1 MTDFYC
7 ETCNKTLSNKYWYKK
22 HLLTDV
28 HKYKANP
35 NLKRDYPCV
44 CGKKYSS
51 IQSRYFHRKTCKLY
65 ADYLNGN
72 GEITVQEVH
81 TVEQSLEN
89 LDPKILMDRI
99 HEFEKNKI
107 RLESTIK
114 EKDATIRDLKQQL
127 KIVKLETKIANNNS
141 KTTNNNTTNNID
153 NSSTNNTTNNITN
166 ITINA
171 FGYENDNYITKK
183 FLVECV
189 KDVYNGVPNLIK
201 KLHNDPNHPENHNIK
216 ITDRRLKEIKV
227 MGENGEWLTRDR
239 KETVE
244 QRVYDLAR
252 IIYDAYKD
260 NMKLFPT
267 IKQER
272 FERYNEKL
280 IDENEPNSALKFVA
294 KKTDNAIIDFKKSRR
309 K

>member
-1 MTDFYC
+1 MFC
-7 ETCNKTLSNKYWYKK
+7 SHCNISCRDKYSFQKHCKSAK
-22 HLLTDV
+22 HLINSIDHTVGFDCE
-28 HKYKANP
+28 Y
-35 NLKRDYPCV
+35 
-44 CGKKYSS
+44 CGKKYQYK
-51 IQSRYFHRKTCKLY
+51 QSMKFHQKKCKEYLKTVSTQTNSNSDLS
-65 ADYLNGN
+65 
-72 GEITVQEVH
+72 T
-81 TVEQSLEN
+81 
-89 LDPKILMDRI
+89 LDKNQLIERI
-99 HEFEKNKI
+99 YQ
-107 RLESTIK
+107 L
-114 EKDATIRDLKQQL
+114 EKDAKMQKLENENESLKQKL
-127 KIVKLETKIANNNS
+127 KIAELEK
-141 KTTNNNTTNNID
+141 KTTNNTTNNID

-171 FGYENDNYITKK
+171 FGYENDDYITKK

-189 KDVYNGVPNLIK
+189 KDGYDGVPNLIK
-201 KLHNDPNHPENHNIK
+201 KLHNEPDHPENHNIK

-280 IDENEPNSALKFVA
+280 IDENEPNAALKFVA
-294 KKTDNAIIDFKKSRR
+294 NKTDNAIIDFKKSRR

>member
-1 MTDFYC
+1 MFCSICNISCRDKYSFQKHCKSARHLTNSNDHTVGFDC
-7 ETCNKTLSNKYWYKK
+7 EY
-22 HLLTDV
+22 
-28 HKYKANP
+28 
-35 NLKRDYPCV
+35 
-44 CGKKYSS
+44 CGKKYQYK
-51 IQSRYFHRKTCKLY
+51 QSMKFHQNTCKE
-65 ADYLNGN
+65 YLKSVSMQTNYTTDLSTLDKRQLIERIN
-72 GEITVQEVH
+72 
-81 TVEQSLEN
+81 QS
-89 LDPKILMDRI
+89 
-99 HEFEKNKI
+99 
-107 RLESTIK
+107 
-114 EKDATIRDLKQQL
+114 EKDAKIRDLENQL
-127 KIVKLETKIANNNS
+127 KISQLETKIANNNS

-153 NSSTNNTTNNITN
+153 NSSTTNNITN

-171 FGYENDNYITKK
+171 FGYENDDYITKT

-189 KDVYNGVPNLIK
+189 KDGYEGVPNLIK
-201 KLHNDPNHPENHNIK
+201 KLHNDPDHPENHNIK

-227 MGENGEWLTRDR
+227 MGENGEWLTKDR

-280 IDENEPNSALKFVA
+280 IDENEPNAALKFVA
-294 KKTDNAIIDFKKSRR
+294 NKTDNAIIDFKKSKR

>member
-1 MTDFYC
+1 MFC
-7 ETCNKTLSNKYWYKK
+7 SHCNISCRDKYSFQKHCKSAK
-22 HLLTDV
+22 HLINSIDHTVGFDCE
-28 HKYKANP
+28 Y
-35 NLKRDYPCV
+35 
-44 CGKKYSS
+44 CGKKYQYK
-51 IQSRYFHRKTCKLY
+51 QSMKFHQKKCKE
-65 ADYLNGN
+65 YLKSVSTQTNGN
-72 GEITVQEVH
+72 SDLST
-81 TVEQSLEN
+81 
-89 LDPKILMDRI
+89 LDKKQLIERI
-99 HEFEKNKI
+99 NQ
-107 RLESTIK
+107 L
-114 EKDATIRDLKQQL
+114 EKDAKMQKLESENESLKQKL
-127 KIVKLETKIANNNS
+127 KIAELEK

-171 FGYENDNYITKK
+171 FGYENDDYITKK

-189 KDVYNGVPNLIK
+189 KDGYNGVPNLIK

-216 ITDRRLKEIKV
+216 ITDKRLKEIKV
-227 MGENGEWLTRDR
+227 MGENGEWLTKDR

-252 IIYDAYKD
+252 IIYDTYKD

-280 IDENEPNSALKFVA
+280 IDENEPNAALKTVA
-294 KKTDNAIIDFKKSRR
+294 NKTDNAIIDFKKSRR